1 MGYYTVHDSCVR
13 GVKISAPLQSGA
25 HLLNTVRQ
33 SRNVLTCHC
42 QMTSPPFISPVYSL
56 SYIDSMR
63 HAPLSSRRSRVNG
76 HTLFHFLEFYYL
88 KIRIVF
94 QKRKKR
100 KLLVS
105 KMSFGKKRKK
115 KEDEEGT
122 KLTGVHSRIR
132 VGKRRDWR
140 ERSQHSNP
148 LCERLIGS
156 D

>member
-76 HTLFHFLEFYYL
+76 HTLFHFLEFL
-88 KIRIVF
+88 LFKNSNRFPKEKEEKTFGVKNVF
-94 QKRKKR
+94 W
-100 KLLVS
+100 
-105 KMSFGKKRKK
+105 
-115 KEDEEGT
+115 EEEG
-122 KLTGVHSRIR
+122 R
-132 VGKRRDWR
+132 
-140 ERSQHSNP
+140 
-148 LCERLIGS
+148 
-156 D
+156 